1 MKSTNQKYSPLVFMV
16 FNLFD
21 QLCHLAIIDSILL
34 RFKRLKYVEEMY
46 LLWYLIYHVVS
57 CNEIVVIQQ
66 P

>member
-21 QLCHLAIIDSILL
+21 QLCHLAIIDS
-34 RFKRLKYVEEMY
+34 RSKYVEEMY